1 MLIFYKNNDNLI
13 RWDGVAR
20 ASDGTYVNDATVTYV
35 LKDSDEVILATGTLP
50 YVAGSNRRYQ
60 GVVDR
65 TVALG
70 DIDDVLWLELT
81 AVSGTLDGFR
91 RIQCRVVYRKEN

>member
-35 LKDSDEVILATGTLP
+35 IKDSDEVLLGAGALP
-50 YVAGSNRRYQ
+50 YVAGSNGRYQ

-70 DIDDVLWLELT
+70 AIDNMLWLELT

-91 RIQCRVVYRKEN
+91 RILGRVVYRKEN